1 MSGMEADDLDDSL
14 CGGAK
19 CDRENSD
26 CAQLESRNR
35 DKTKVTVNVMSYYV
49 CKSDS
54 VNVKL
59 FVGQGMW
66 TFELPGWSKFY
77 MIFFYFGKVLS
88 SNKFQFISRLS
99 CINFCNEILQVPPL
113 FWYCSQSSHTR
124 VKVMTLV
131 TLGWGQVFWRK
142 FWHRKNWF
150 V

>member
-49 CKSDS
+49 WKSDS

-88 SNKFQFISRLS
+88 SNKFQYISRLS
-99 CINFCNEILQVPPL
+99 CINFCYEILQVPPL
-113 FWYCSQSSHTR
+113 FWYCSQSSNTR

>member
-54 VNVKL
+54 VNAKL

-66 TFELPGWSKFY
+66 TFGLPDWSKFY
-77 MIFFYFGKVLS
+77 NYDFF
-88 SNKFQFISRLS
+88 
-99 CINFCNEILQVPPL
+99 L
-113 FWYCSQSSHTR
+113 FW
-124 VKVMTLV
+124 
-131 TLGWGQVFWRK
+131 
-142 FWHRKNWF
+142 
-150 V
+150 

>member
-35 DKTKVTVNVMSYYV
+35 DKTKVTVNMLCHITSVKVIQWMQNFLLARV
-49 CKSDS
+49 CEHLSF
-54 VNVKL
+54 L
-59 FVGQGMW
+59 VGANSIW
-66 TFELPGWSKFY
+66 FFFILVKFY
-77 MIFFYFGKVLS
+77 PP
-88 SNKFQFISRLS
+88 
-99 CINFCNEILQVPPL
+99 INFCDEILQVPPW
-113 FWYCSQSSHTR
+113 FRYCSQSSHTR

>member
-54 VNVKL
+54 VNVNFL
-59 FVGQGMW
+59 MARVCEHLSFLVGANSIW
-66 TFELPGWSKFY
+66 FFFILVKFY
-77 MIFFYFGKVLS
+77 PPIFMQY
-88 SNKFQFISRLS
+88 ISRLS
-99 CINFCNEILQVPPL
+99 CINFYVEILQVPPL
-113 FWYCSQSSHTR
+113 FRYCSQSSHTR